1 VPLGLPRG
9 AAASLHPARPCPHP
23 AAQHPHV
30 ARCTTLS
37 PSLSLSLLA
46 LLPTSHVVQES
57 DNAELFSEVDQKQ
70 LLYRLLS
77 HVVLGGPMCQYEEE
91 LTPYV
96 ETVKRLYR

>member
-1 VPLGLPRG
+1 
-9 AAASLHPARPCPHP
+9 
-23 AAQHPHV
+23 
-30 ARCTTLS
+30 
-37 PSLSLSLLA
+37 
-46 LLPTSHVVQES
+46 VVQES